1 MLRRLPPQ
9 WILMAP
15 GLLILI
21 FFFLLPVGQLL
32 LFSFFRTTA
41 DGMMEKA
48 FVFEQYLAFFKDP
61 HYLKILWRT
70 LVMGVAISLL
80 CLILGY
86 CLAYGV
92 ARSNPK
98 NKYLLLLLIA
108 LPLLTS
114 AVIRNFGWIVI
125 LGRKGLI
132 NQLLLNIGFIDKP
145 IDLLYTFTGVVIAMV
160 HVLLPF
166 MVLVLYSV
174 LDGMDRNLESAAAN
188 LGASPSKVFWFVT
201 LPLSLPGIVAG
212 TLLVFSISISFYIT
226 PALIGGPRVQVMA
239 TEIYNQTIHLMN
251 WPYASALAV
260 ILLVTVFL
268 ITNLYNR
275 ALRRSSA
282 QGAGIV

>member
-32 LFSFFRTTA
+32 LFSFYRTAA

-70 LVMGVAISLL
+70 LVMGAVISLL

-145 IDLLYTFTGVVIAMV
+145 IDLLYTSTGVVIAMV

>member
-1 MLRRLPPQ
+1 MLRRLPVQ

-32 LFSFFRTTA
+32 LFSFFHTTP
-41 DGMMEKA
+41 DGMMEKT
-48 FVFEQYLAFFKDP
+48 FVLEQYIAFFKDP
-61 HYLKILWRT
+61 HYLRILWRT
-70 LVMGVAISLL
+70 LVIGFAVSVI

-92 ARSNPK
+92 ARANPK
-98 NKYLLLLLIA
+98 KKNFLLLLIA

-132 NQLLLNIGFIDKP
+132 NQVLMNIGLIHKP
-145 IDLLYTFTGVVIAMV
+145 IDLLYTSTGVVIAMV

-188 LGASPSKVFWFVT
+188 LGSSPSKVFWFVT

-251 WPYASALAV
+251 WPFASALAV
-260 ILLVTVFL
+260 ILLVTVF
-268 ITNLYNR
+268 IVTSLYNR
-275 ALRRSSA
+275 ALSRSSS
-282 QGAGIV
+282 QGAGII

>member
-15 GLLILI
+15 GALIML
-21 FFFLLPVGQLL
+21 FFFILPVGQLL
-32 LFSFFRTTA
+32 LFSFFRSTP

-48 FVFEQYLAFFKDP
+48 FVFDQYMTFFKDP
-61 HYLKILWRT
+61 HYLKILGRT
-70 LVMGVAISLL
+70 LVLGITISFIS
-80 CLILGY
+80 LILGY

-98 NKYLLLLLIA
+98 RKYLLLLLIA

-125 LGRKGLI
+125 LGRKGLL
-132 NQLLLNIGFIDKP
+132 NQLFLNIGLIDKP
-145 IDLLYTFTGVVIAMV
+145 LDLLYTSTGVVIAMV

-174 LDGMDRNLESAAAN
+174 LEGMDRNLESAAAN
-188 LGASPSKVFWFVT
+188 MGASPAKVFWFVT

-239 TEIYNQTIHLMN
+239 TEIYNQTIHSMN

-260 ILLVTVFL
+260 ILLVTVFV

-275 ALRRSSA
+275 ALRRSTS
-282 QGAGIV
+282 QGAGIL

>member
-1 MLRRLPPQ
+1 MFRRLPPQ

-15 GLLILI
+15 GLLIL
-21 FFFLLPVGQLL
+21 FFFFVLPVGQLL
-32 LFSFFRTTA
+32 LFSFFHTTA
-41 DGMMEKA
+41 EGMMEKT
-48 FVFEQYLAFFKDP
+48 FVLEQYFAFFKDP
-61 HYLKILWRT
+61 HYLQVLWRT
-70 LVMGVAISLL
+70 LVMGFFVSVI

-92 ARSNPK
+92 ARSEPK
-98 NKYLLLLLIA
+98 HKYLLLLLIA

-132 NQLLLNIGFIDKP
+132 NQLLINIGLIDKP
-145 IDLLYTFTGVVIAMV
+145 IDLLYTSTGVVIAMV

-174 LDGMDRNLESAAAN
+174 LEGMDRNLEAAAAN
-188 LGASPSKVFWFVT
+188 IGASPSRVFWFVT
-201 LPLSLPGIVAG
+201 LPLSLPGIAAG

-260 ILLVTVFL
+260 ILLVTVFV
-268 ITNLYNR
+268 ITSLYNR
-275 ALRRSSA
+275 ALSRSST
-282 QGAGIV
+282 QGAGI

>member
-32 LFSFFRTTA
+32 LFSFFRTTG

-48 FVFEQYLAFFKDP
+48 FVFEQYSAFFKDP

-70 LVMGVAISLL
+70 LVMGVTISLL

-145 IDLLYTFTGVVIAMV
+145 IDLLYTSTGVVIAMV